1 MFKVKFIRDFEGHK
15 AGEVVEMDAGQV
27 YVFQEWAAIEVL
39 EDLTPNLQPDPVTP
53 SKSKDKKKA
62 K

>member
-15 AGEVVEMDAGQV
+15 AGDVVEMTSSQL
-27 YVFQEWAAIEVL
+27 YYFQEWDCIEILEVL
-39 EDLTPNLQPDPVTP
+39 QPEPVAPTKP
-53 SKSKDKKKA
+53 KTKKKT